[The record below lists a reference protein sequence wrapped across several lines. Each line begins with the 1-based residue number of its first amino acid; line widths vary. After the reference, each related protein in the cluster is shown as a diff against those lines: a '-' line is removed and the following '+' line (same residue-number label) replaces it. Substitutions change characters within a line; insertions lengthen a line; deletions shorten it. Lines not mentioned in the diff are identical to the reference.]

1 MRIQV
6 DVGSRELLV
15 QLKKKIA
22 ADAKEAYKIALKAA
36 KKEGKDKEF
45 KQKVKQEKQQVNF
58 F

>member
-22 ADAKEAYKIALKAA
+22 ADAKEA